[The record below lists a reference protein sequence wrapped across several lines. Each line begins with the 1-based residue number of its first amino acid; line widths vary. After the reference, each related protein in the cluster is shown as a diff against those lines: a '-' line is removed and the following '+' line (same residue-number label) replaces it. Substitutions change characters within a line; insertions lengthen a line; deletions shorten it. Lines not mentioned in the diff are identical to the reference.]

1 MATHHL
7 YLTNSLMVSL
17 LSRGGSLASRR
28 EFPATD
34 EGFAAF
40 EAYLPDVAAHAV
52 RFFTDLAEEDF
63 RADTVPHVGAKD
75 RDTMLAR
82 KLGQIYRNAP
92 YRHALLQGRETTG
105 RRDDRVLYAAITS
118 AEVVKPWLDAI
129 ERREIPL
136 AGMHSAALLGARL
149 LDVADVRQPH
159 VLLVHLSPGEAL
171 RQTYFRDRELRLT
184 RLTHVDL
191 QEGQTLGALLADETT
206 RTWQYLDNLRSFAAA
221 DRLHVVILAHPR
233 DHGAIHPALQ
243 GFDQLGYQLL
253 DSDQVAAKIGLKPPP
268 RTSSAEEILL
278 HLFERKPAE
287 NHFASSEMRRHWTF
301 REARKA
307 VSTVAAGVL
316 ALGLIVGGM
325 TLFTIMRTADGDQR
339 TAREVMNL
347 NREYDQL
354 SRSLPSSGM
363 GGTAMRDAVTF
374 HSRFIQNFPSIGG
387 FVVPLS
393 AALEAHPAVRLNQL
407 AWQATDNPN
416 ATPALTPQLARV
428 PPPVKSIARGGEVAA
443 RTSAPDEATP
453 SFTRGRFEVALLE
466 AVVNVPQH
474 DFRSALGEVEGL
486 VADIRK
492 LKGYDAQVIESPLD
506 VRPSLALQGRN
517 VEREPGSMEARFV
530 VRIVRTRQGS
540 G

>member
-7 YLTNSLMVSL
+7 YLTNSLLVSL
-17 LSRGGSLASRR
+17 VSRGGAFVSRR
-28 EFPATD
+28 EFPVTD

-40 EAYLPDVAAHAV
+40 EAYVPGVAAHPV

-63 RADTVPHVGAKD
+63 RADTVPHVGATD
-75 RDTMLAR
+75 RDAMLAR

-92 YRHALLQGRETTG
+92 YRHFLVQGREAAG

-129 ERREIPL
+129 EKREIPL

-149 LDVADVRQPH
+149 LEVGEVHEPH

-191 QEGQTLGALLADETT
+191 QEGQTLGGLLAEETT
-206 RTWQYLDNLRSFAAA
+206 RTWQYLDNLRSFAAS

-233 DHGAIHPALQ
+233 DHAEIRPALQ

-268 RTSSAEEILL
+268 RTGSAEEILV

-287 NHFASSEMRRHWTF
+287 NHFATSEMRRHWTL
-301 REARKA
+301 RRARNA
-307 VSTVAAGVL
+307 ITTAAAAVL
-316 ALGLIVGGM
+316 ALALAIGGA
-325 TLFTIMRTADGDQR
+325 TLATILRTAEGDQR
-339 TAREVMNL
+339 TAREVMEL
-347 NREYDQL
+347 NREYDRL
-354 SRSLPSSGM
+354 SRSLPSSGV
-363 GGTAMRDAVTF
+363 GGAAMRDAVTF
-374 HSRFIQNFPSIGG
+374 YSSFIQNFPSIGG

-393 AALEAHPAVRLNQL
+393 TALEAHPSVRLNQL
-407 AWQATDNPN
+407 AWQATDDPR
-416 ATPALTPQLARV
+416 ATPTITAQLSRV
-428 PPPVKSIARGGEVAA
+428 PPPVKSIAKGEVAA
-443 RTSAPDEATP
+443 RTSAPDEAAAA
-453 SFTRGRFEVALLE
+453 FAGGRYEVALLE

-474 DFRSALGEVEGL
+474 DFRGALGEVESL

-492 LKGYDAQVIESPLD
+492 LKGYDAQVVESPLD

-530 VRIVRTRQGS
+530 VRIVRTREGAA
-540 G
+540 